1 MATKTNKTA
10 KKAAPKEAAKTK
22 VSYPAKYTAQA
33 IVKYIAEKHA
43 VPRAKA
49 QEIIDD
55 VFDVIVLAQ
64 CFPSL
69 LAVRALNGDEAE
81 LFDAF
86 RDDLPVD
93 LVVIDYEYFL
103 HVCAPVT
110 SRGSLRSMQT
120 YHRNIRCQSNCLCCI

>member
-1 MATKTNKTA
+1 MMATKTNKTA

-55 VFDVIVLAQ
+55 VFDVINAGVIKGQRVPVGKFGKLFIKVKPATKERLGRNPLTGEEITIPAKKATKVPKFTFSKNYKELA
-64 CFPSL
+64 L
-69 LAVRALNGDEAE
+69 KAT
-81 LFDAF
+81 
-86 RDDLPVD
+86 
-93 LVVIDYEYFL
+93 IK
-103 HVCAPVT
+103 
-110 SRGSLRSMQT
+110 
-120 YHRNIRCQSNCLCCI
+120 

>member
-55 VFDVIVLAQ
+55 VFDVINAGVIKGQRVPVGKFGKLFIKVKPATKERLGRNPLTGEEITIPAKKATKVPK
-64 CFPSL
+64 F
-69 LAVRALNGDEAE
+69 AFTKTFKTEATK
-81 LFDAF
+81 AK
-86 RDDLPVD
+86 VK
-93 LVVIDYEYFL
+93 
-103 HVCAPVT
+103 T
-110 SRGSLRSMQT
+110 K
-120 YHRNIRCQSNCLCCI
+120 

>member
-1 MATKTNKTA
+1 MATKTKKTA

-55 VFDVIVLAQ
+55 VFDVINAGVIKGQRVPVGKFGKLFIKVKPATKERLGRNPLTGEEITIPAKKATKVPKFTFSKNYKELA
-64 CFPSL
+64 L
-69 LAVRALNGDEAE
+69 KAT
-81 LFDAF
+81 
-86 RDDLPVD
+86 
-93 LVVIDYEYFL
+93 IK
-103 HVCAPVT
+103 
-110 SRGSLRSMQT
+110 
-120 YHRNIRCQSNCLCCI
+120 